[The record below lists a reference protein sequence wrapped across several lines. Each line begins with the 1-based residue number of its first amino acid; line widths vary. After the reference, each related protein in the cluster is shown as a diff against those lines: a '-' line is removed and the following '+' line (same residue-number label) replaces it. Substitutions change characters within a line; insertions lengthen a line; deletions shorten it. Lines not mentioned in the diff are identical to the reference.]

1 MDPDDIGIGDVFA
14 ARERLAGVIRPT
26 PCRLSDAISRIAGR
40 PVVLKPEHIQRAGSF
55 KIRGA
60 YNCISQLPPGVDV
73 VAASAGNHAQGVA
86 LASALT
92 GRKSTIFMPDNA
104 SLPKIKATEDYG
116 ATVVLGGATLDD
128 CLALALERAS
138 ETGAVF
144 VPPFD
149 DPMVIAGQGTVG
161 LEIAEELQFVDWNG
175 GLKGD
180 AAVPS
185 EPPIVLIPVGGGGL
199 IAGAAL
205 ALAHARPDITV
216 IGVEAEGA
224 ASMRRS
230 IEAGHLTRLDAV
242 STMADGIALR
252 APSALTLACTM
263 RYVRDV
269 ITVSEEEISQAV
281 LLLLERAKAVV
292 EPSGAVGLAAV
303 MAGKVPGDGPVV
315 IVLSG
320 GNVDPLL
327 LTTIVQH
334 GLSAAGRYLRLR
346 VVFRDRP
353 GSLAALTAGVA
364 QLGLNVLDV
373 EHHRT
378 GVKVGVDEVE
388 VLLTVETRNPGHS
401 RDVLDALTAEGF
413 TVSLV

>member
-1 MDPDDIGIGDVFA
+1 MF
-14 ARERLAGVIRPT
+14 
-26 PCRLSDAISRIAGR
+26 
-40 PVVLKPEHIQRAGSF
+40 
-55 KIRGA
+55 
-60 YNCISQLPPGVDV
+60 
-73 VAASAGNHAQGVA
+73 
-86 LASALT
+86 
-92 GRKSTIFMPDNA
+92 
-104 SLPKIKATEDYG
+104 
-116 ATVVLGGATLDD
+116 
-128 CLALALERAS
+128 
-138 ETGAVF
+138 
-144 VPPFD
+144 
-149 DPMVIAGQGTVG
+149 
-161 LEIAEELQFVDWNG
+161 
-175 GLKGD
+175 
-180 AAVPS
+180 
-185 EPPIVLIPVGGGGL
+185 
-199 IAGAAL
+199 
-205 ALAHARPDITV
+205 
-216 IGVEAEGA
+216 
-224 ASMRRS
+224 
-230 IEAGHLTRLDAV
+230 
-242 STMADGIALR
+242 
-252 APSALTLACTM
+252 TLACTM

-334 GLSAAGRYLRLR
+334 GLTAAGRYLRLR

-364 QLGLNVLDV
+364 QLGLNVIDV